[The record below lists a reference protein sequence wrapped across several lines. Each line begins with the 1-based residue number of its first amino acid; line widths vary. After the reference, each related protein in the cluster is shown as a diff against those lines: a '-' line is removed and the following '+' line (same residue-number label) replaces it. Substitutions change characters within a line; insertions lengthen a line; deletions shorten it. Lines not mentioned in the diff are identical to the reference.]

1 MNGAAWAQAEPA
13 TGPSL
18 LASLV
23 PLFLIFLVF
32 YFLLIRP
39 QQQKQREHQK
49 ILANLKVND
58 EVVTNG
64 GLIGRIV
71 QLSDRILTLEI
82 APNVRVRVERSY
94 IAGLTRAA
102 STDKS
107 KDKTKEKDGEK

>member
-1 MNGAAWAQAEPA
+1 MSAVAWAQSGP
-13 TGPSL
+13 TSGPSL
-18 LASLV
+18 LASLF
-23 PLFLIFLVF
+23 PLILIFLVF

-49 ILANLKVND
+49 MLASLKVND

-71 QLSDRILTLEI
+71 QIGERVLTIEI

-94 IAGLTRAA
+94 VAA
-102 STDKS
+102 LARPSAPEKP
-107 KDKTKEKDGEK
+107 KDKPKEKDGQK

>member
-1 MNGAAWAQAEPA
+1 MNGIAWAQSGAPA
-13 TGPSL
+13 GPSL
-18 LASLV
+18 LASLF
-23 PLFLIFLVF
+23 PLLLIFIVF

-49 ILANLKVND
+49 MLASLKVND

-71 QLSDRILTLEI
+71 QVSDRVLTLEV

-94 IAGLTRAA
+94 VAGLVRANTPEKA
-102 STDKS
+102 
-107 KDKTKEKDGEK
+107 KDKGKEKDGQK

>member
-1 MNGAAWAQAEPA
+1 VISVAWAQAGPA

-18 LASLV
+18 LASLF
-23 PLFLIFLVF
+23 PLLLIFIVF

-49 ILANLKVND
+49 MIESLKVHD
-58 EVVTNG
+58 EVVTTG

-71 QLSDRILTLEI
+71 QVTDRVLTLEV

-94 IAGLTRAA
+94 VAARTRPAA
-102 STDKS
+102 PEKS
-107 KDKTKEKDGEK
+107 KDKEKDGPK

>member
-1 MNGAAWAQAEPA
+1 MNGAVWAQAGPA
-13 TGPSL
+13 AGPSL

-23 PLFLIFLVF
+23 PLLLIFLVF

-49 ILANLKVND
+49 MLASLKVND
-58 EVVTNG
+58 EVVTSG

-71 QLSDRILTLEI
+71 QVSDRILTLEI

-94 IAGLTRAA
+94 VAA
-102 STDKS
+102 LARTNPPEKS
-107 KDKTKEKDGEK
+107 KDKPKEKDGPK